1 MLSFVEIQKFTP
13 VDELADIV
21 QWDSQYNSMV
31 FAVPTTVWYS
41 LSHCITNPFPDII
54 IRNYPN
60 GNSGVLAKHR
70 MGLRKTCGTCSSN
83 PNANPLDNRA
93 VRLKLRHELSRALTT
108 KHDRSGNYKKLGMSH
123 FQNVQNW
130 TEERRCEEIFESEKS
145 PVWCS
150 CHKCYNLTNATKVCS
165 PSRPHRI

>member
-130 TEERRCEEIFESEKS
+130 TE
-145 PVWCS
+145 
-150 CHKCYNLTNATKVCS
+150 
-165 PSRPHRI
+165 